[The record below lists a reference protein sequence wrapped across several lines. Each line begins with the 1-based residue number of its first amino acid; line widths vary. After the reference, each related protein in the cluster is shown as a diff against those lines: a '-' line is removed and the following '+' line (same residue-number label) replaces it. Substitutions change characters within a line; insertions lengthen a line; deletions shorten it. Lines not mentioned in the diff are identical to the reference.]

1 VKKEKKLIELLVKKD
16 LNASKSLALEFAK
29 DNIRFNCVCPVV
41 AFGTGLTDLFIGA
54 STPENAEK
62 FKATVPLG
70 RGSTPRDIGNAC
82 AYLAS
87 DEADFVTG
95 ISMEIDGG
103 RCV

>member
-1 VKKEKKLIELLVKKD
+1 MLT
-16 LNASKSLALEFAK
+16 LE
-29 DNIRFNCVCPVV
+29 R
-41 AFGTGLTDLFIGA
+41 TDLFIGA
-54 STPENAEK
+54 ATPENAEK

-70 RGSTPRDIGNAC
+70 RGSTPKDIGNAC